1 MDSARQVRD
10 QLSRLR
16 NEVAVL
22 QGMMH
27 PNGAGQELG
36 LLRDEFWQQC
46 HEFSIRVDSAAAKQ
60 IALGKQELNRK
71 NFERFQKE
79 TE

>member
-1 MDSARQVRD
+1 
-10 QLSRLR
+10 
-16 NEVAVL
+16 
-22 QGMMH
+22 MMH